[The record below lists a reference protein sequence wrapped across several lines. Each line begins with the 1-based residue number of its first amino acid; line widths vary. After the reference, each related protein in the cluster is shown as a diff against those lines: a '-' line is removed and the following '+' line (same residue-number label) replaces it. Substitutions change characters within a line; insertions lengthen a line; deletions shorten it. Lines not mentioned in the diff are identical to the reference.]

1 MKGLI
6 AFLAFTVQLLYW
18 IIGDGPGSYT
28 LKDVILITIPF
39 FIIVLMIIL
48 NEKHPGITLFIAERI
63 LKSEFKDIKPILKVI
78 NRGMIIISSILPLMC
93 AYDIVHG
100 LSEED
105 IVIDLL
111 FHGVIIVTAIVGFFM
126 PVYYMLRDLVY
137 KVINKKFVYK
147 K

>member
-63 LKSEFKDIKPILKVI
+63 LKSEFKDIKPILRVI

-100 LSEED
+100 LSEGD

-111 FHGVIIVTAIVGFFM
+111 FHGVIIVTAIVGFSM
-126 PVYYMLRDLVY
+126 PVYYMIKDLVY
-137 KVINKKFVYK
+137 KVINKKFIYK
-147 K
+147 R

>member
-48 NEKHPGITLFIAERI
+48 NEKHPGITLFVAERI
-63 LKSEFKDIKPILKVI
+63 LKSEFKDIKPILRVV
-78 NRGMIIISSILPLMC
+78 NRVMIITSSILPLIC
-93 AYDIVHG
+93 AYDIIHG
-100 LSEED
+100 LSEGD

-111 FHGVIIVTAIVGFFM
+111 FHGVIIVTAIVGFSM
-126 PVYYMLRDLVY
+126 PVYYMIRDLAH
-137 KVINKKFVYK
+137 KLVIQKFFYK